1 MRVVI
6 TGGTGFIGRV
16 LSRMLAGQGHEV
28 VVLTRRPRPVSAG
41 KPSASPKEGPSG
53 GSVEHVGWDGRTDRG
68 WGHLAEDAAVV
79 NLAGENIAAGRWSAE
94 KKRGIVESRLAAGA
108 AVVQASAGA
117 RPRVV
122 VQASAVGYYGHRG
135 EEVLEESAPPGK
147 GFLAE
152 TAVRWEE
159 STRAVEEMG
168 VRRVVVRTGV
178 VLGCEGGALPR
189 MLGPFRLGL
198 GGPIG
203 DGRAWFPWIH
213 VQDEARAIAFLLERP
228 DAVGPYNLAAPGIV
242 TGKGFSDVL
251 GKVLRRPAVLR
262 VPAFALRLAF
272 GEMADA
278 ALLASLR
285 VTPARLSALGFA
297 FRYPELGSALAD
309 LTGGTA

>member
-1 MRVVI
+1 MRMVI

-16 LSRMLAGQGHEV
+16 LTRLATAAGHDV
-28 VVLTRRPRPVSAG
+28 VVLTRRPRPRRSSA
-41 KPSASPKEGPSG
+41 PKTSG
-53 GSVEHVGWDGRTDRG
+53 TGRTPAGTVEYVAWDGMTDRG

-79 NLAGENIAAGRWSAE
+79 NLAGENIADGRWSAE
-94 KKRGIVESRLAAGA
+94 KKRDIVESRLAAGA
-108 AVVQASAGA
+108 AVVRAAAGA

-122 VQASAVGYYGHRG
+122 VQASAVGYYGHGG
-135 EEVLEESAPPGK
+135 EQVLEESSPPGK

-159 STRAVEEMG
+159 STREVEDMG

-178 VLGCEGGALPR
+178 VLGEDGGAFPR
-189 MLGPFRLGL
+189 MLTPFRLGL
-198 GGPIG
+198 GGPVG

-213 VQDEARAIAFLLERP
+213 ARDEARAISFLLERP
-228 DAVGPYNLAAPGIV
+228 DAVGPFNLAAPGIV
-242 TGKGFSDVL
+242 TNKGFSDAL
-251 GKVLRRPAVLR
+251 GKVLGRPAMMR

-297 FRYPELGSALAD
+297 FRYPELGPALAD
-309 LTGGTA
+309 LTGRAA